1 MASTYSTNL
10 AVELIATGEQAGTW
24 GATTNTNLGTL
35 LEQSISGYVTQ
46 AITDGSGADTTITI
60 PNGSSGVA
68 RNMFIE
74 MTGALTFATTSLIVP
89 ANKKLYFI
97 YNNTTGGFAVTV
109 KVSGQTGVSV
119 PNGKKM
125 VLVSNGTDIV
135 EAVNY
140 MSTTP
145 LFSYTTTPTAAGTT
159 TLTSASNY
167 LQYFTGVTTQ
177 TVVMPVTSTLSLGW
191 NYQIINNSTGNLTI
205 NSSGGN
211 LIVTV
216 LPTTAVTITVI
227 LTSGTTAAS
236 WNAEFTGFTT
246 VTGTGANVLGTSP
259 TITFSGTGTTFSG
272 STSGTTVLKASAIAG
287 TTTATLPATTATLGY
302 LNIPAVGTKTASY
315 TLALA
320 DVGKYVKLETG
331 SAIII
336 PDATFTEGDAITLF
350 NSTSGNI
357 TITCTITTAY
367 ISGTNTDKAT
377 MTLATRGLATI
388 FFVSGT
394 VCVVSGSVS

>member
-35 LEQSISGYVTQ
+35 LEQAISGYVTQ

-191 NYQIINNSTGNLTI
+191 NYQIINNSTGNLTV

-216 LPTTAVTITVI
+216 LPATAVTITVI

-320 DVGKYVKLETG
+320 DVGKYVQLGTSG
-331 SAIII
+331 SIII

-350 NSTSGNI
+350 NNTSGNI

>member
-1 MASTYSTNL
+1 MASSYSTNL
-10 AVELIATGEQAGTW
+10 ALEIIATGEQAGTW
-24 GATTNTNLGTL
+24 GATTNINLGTL
-35 LEQSISGYVTQ
+35 LEQAISGYLIKGVT
-46 AITDGSGADTTITI
+46 TGTDTTITI
-60 PNGSSGVA
+60 PNGATGEA
-68 RNMFIE
+68 RNMTIE
-74 MTGALTFATTSLIVP
+74 LTGSGGASTNLIVP
-89 ANKKLYFI
+89 SNKKLYFI
-97 YNNTTGGFAVTV
+97 YNNTSSGQVTV
-109 KVSGQTGVSV
+109 KVSGLTGVSV

-140 MSTTP
+140 MSTNP
-145 LFSYTTTPTAAGTT
+145 LSLFSYTTTATAAGTT

-191 NYQIINNSTGNLTI
+191 NYQIINNSTGNLTV

-216 LPTTAVTITVI
+216 LPATAVTITVI

-236 WNAEFTGFTT
+236 WNAEFTGFSS

-320 DVGKYVKLETG
+320 DVGKYVQLGTSG
-331 SAIII
+331 AIII

-350 NSTSGNI
+350 NNTSGNI

>member
-35 LEQSISGYVTQ
+35 LEQAISGYVTQ

-89 ANKKLYFI
+89 ANKKLHFI

-191 NYQIINNSTGNLTI
+191 NYQIINNSTGNLTV

-216 LPTTAVTITVI
+216 LPATAVTITVI

-320 DVGKYVKLETG
+320 DVGKYVRLETG
-331 SAIII
+331 GSIII
-336 PDATFTEGDAITLF
+336 PDATFTEGDAITLV